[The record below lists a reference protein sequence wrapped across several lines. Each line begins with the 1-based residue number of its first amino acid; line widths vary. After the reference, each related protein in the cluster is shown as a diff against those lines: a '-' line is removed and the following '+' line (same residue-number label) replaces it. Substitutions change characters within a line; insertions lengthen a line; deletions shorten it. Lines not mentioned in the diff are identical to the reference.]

1 MEIAVRGAA
10 TEASPVFNFYSGR
23 SNCNNNRPV
32 FLSVELRIF
41 FKVEP
46 FKVLKSVQLK
56 SCDAYSK
63 QVEGA
68 EVGTR
73 T

>member
-56 SCDAYSK
+56 SCDA
-63 QVEGA
+63 
-68 EVGTR
+68 
-73 T
+73 